1 MLLAA
6 LVIAP
11 LLTFML
17 NIMDTDQGT
26 SKATSEQELQSAVD
40 YIARDLE
47 QAVYIY
53 DADVDERQLSNP

>member
-17 NIMDTDQGT
+17 NIDRSQA
-26 SKATSEQELQSAVD
+26 KATSEQELQSAVD
-40 YIARDLE
+40 YRAI
-47 QAVYIY
+47 
-53 DADVDERQLSNP
+53 